1 MKASS
6 FFDLINAKK
15 GIYIN
20 LSKKNYIFLKIMH
33 EFIYFPLQAL
43 SSNYDH
49 CLTPLGSQSFIVS
62 RPMRNPPTCA
72 NHATPPLFCNPELMI
87 PFRN

>member
-6 FFDLINAKK
+6 FFDLITAKI
-15 GIYIN
+15 GTYVN
-20 LSKKNYIFLKIMH
+20 LSKNNGIFLKIVQ

-49 CLTPLGSQSFIVS
+49 CLTPLGNQSFIVS
-62 RPMRNPPTCA
+62 RPMRNPPT
-72 NHATPPLFCNPELMI
+72 
-87 PFRN
+87 